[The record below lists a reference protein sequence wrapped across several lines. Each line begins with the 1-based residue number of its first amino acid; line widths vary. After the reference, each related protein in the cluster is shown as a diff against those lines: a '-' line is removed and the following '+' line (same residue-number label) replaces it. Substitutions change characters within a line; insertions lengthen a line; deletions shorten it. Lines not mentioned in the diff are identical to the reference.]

1 MNASFVTWKVK
12 ALVSQSSPTLCD
24 AIECSPPGS
33 SVHGIPQARMLEWI
47 AIPFSGDL
55 PDPEIEPGSPALQTD
70 SLLSKPPLYSIYCL
84 WIYPL
89 LSIWLQVFSP
99 NLWLVFP
106 WPGSPR
112 VWNARDGAK
121 RLGPC
126 TPHPEAAQHRF
137 RLGRRARR
145 ELPGCT
151 VLPWWFQ
158 VPVVQSLARCL
169 NFCRLSF
176 MSLKWE

>member
-1 MNASFVTWKVK
+1 MSNSVTPWTPWRSHQASLSLQFFRQEYW
-12 ALVSQSSPTLCD
+12 SRQPFPSP
-24 AIECSPPGS
+24 
-33 SVHGIPQARMLEWI
+33 R
-47 AIPFSGDL
+47 DL

-70 SLLSKPPLYSIYCL
+70 SLLSKPPLYSIYCV

-89 LSIWLQVFSP
+89 LSIRLQVFSP
-99 NLWLVFP
+99 SSWLVFP

-126 TPHPEAAQHRF
+126 TPHPEAAQHSF
-137 RLGRRARR
+137 CLGRRARW

-151 VLPWWFQ
+151 VLPLAVSGPSHAVF
-158 VPVVQSLARCL
+158 ARCL
-169 NFCRLSF
+169 DFCLLSF